1 MKFAL
6 IFLVLFMAISINL
19 PDGIISRLGIDPNYL
34 IVALAA
40 LVVTGLIAHRN
51 LALPVLIALMCIGAN
66 LPVDYATQVGVNR
79 DILTAGL
86 ISLVITPYVVHWFE

>member
-1 MKFAL
+1 MRFAL
-6 IFLVLFMAISINL
+6 IFLVLFMTIGINL
-19 PDGIISRLGIDPNYL
+19 PDGIIGRLGIDTNYL

-51 LALPVLIALMCIGAN
+51 LALAVLIALMCIGAN
-66 LPVDYATQVGVNR
+66 LPADYAANVGINR

-86 ISLVITPYVVHWFE
+86 ISLVIAPYVVHWFE